1 MNIGSTQPQIQ
12 APTTQAPA
20 SVESKRNQLQ
30 MLMLKKSLDSQQ
42 QQSDE
47 LSRELEGKGQLIDL
61 RV

>member
-12 APTTQAPA
+12 TPTTQAPA
-20 SVESKRNQLQ
+20 SVENKRNQLQ

-47 LSRELEGKGQLIDL
+47 QTREMEGKGQLIDL